1 MILEVFKVFLKLG
14 LTSFGGPIAHL
25 GYFRGELVKK
35 RKWLTEAQFAQL
47 LALCQFLPGP
57 ASSQL
62 GFSLGLVRAG
72 FFGAIAAFTAF
83 TLPSAILLISFASI
97 LSKIP
102 ESIKDPTIH
111 GLKLVA
117 LVVVAHGLYGMS
129 KKLCPDLPRRVIAI
143 FSVLFL
149 LYFSNAWMQIV
160 VVVLGALSGLF
171 FCNKLKETESLDLP
185 INYSKKIGSILIAL
199 FFILLFALPLLT
211 NSSSINLKI
220 IDVFYRAGALV
231 FGGGHVVLPLLEQSI
246 VETNWLSADKFLA
259 GYGATQAVPGPMFSF
274 SSYLG
279 ATVFDGQAGLVGAF
293 LALISVFLPGF
304 LLLSGILPFW
314 QAISS
319 LPKAKKA
326 IAGVNASVVGLLGAA
341 LYDPIWTSSVKS
353 ILDLV
358 IAVIG
363 IVMIQ
368 KFKLP
373 SIVIVLWC
381 VVASF
386 CLEISI

>member
-1 MILEVFKVFLKLG
+1 MCI
-14 LTSFGGPIAHL
+14 
-25 GYFRGELVKK
+25 RD
-35 RKWLTEAQFAQL
+35 R
-47 LALCQFLPGP
+47 
-57 ASSQL
+57 
-62 GFSLGLVRAG
+62 
-72 FFGAIAAFTAF
+72 
-83 TLPSAILLISFASI
+83 
-97 LSKIP
+97 
-102 ESIKDPTIH
+102 DPTIH

-117 LVVVAHGLYGMS
+117 LVVVAHGLYGMC
-129 KKLCPDLPRRVIAI
+129 KKLCPDMPRRIIAV
-143 FSVLFL
+143 FSALFL
-149 LYFSNAWMQIV
+149 LCFSNAWMQIV
-160 VVVLGALSGLF
+160 VVALGAVSGLF

-199 FFILLFALPLLT
+199 FFVLLFTLPLLA
-211 NSSSINLKI
+211 NANSINLKL

-231 FGGGHVVLPLLEQSI
+231 FGGGHVVLPLLEQSV

-304 LLLSGILPFW
+304 LLLLGILPFW

-319 LPKAKKA
+319 LPKAKQA

-353 ILDLV
+353 ILDLL

-363 IVMIQ
+363 IVTVSYTHLT
-368 KFKLP
+368 LP
-373 SIVIVLWC
+373 SICSV
-381 VVASF
+381 
-386 CLEISI
+386 